1 MSTVNPCYQDHEELA
16 TPVEILEKIREL
28 NQEEVLEAQKQN
40 EAELKAFSDELR
52 EIIRT
57 DMTRPIMNF
66 YGYNDNHKKVTLSLP
81 NDASS
86 KYLNDVT
93 MEIYMKDREFA
104 FEIELRF
111 SEYMDNDEKAIKY
124 VGSFAK
130 LVLEDCDKPLSQV
143 LYELYKDYIQE
154 FAKLSSKDSY
164 DSLLEYWTNKML
176 DDNTY
181 NDLSEKVLNG
191 TKGA

>member
-1 MSTVNPCYQDHEELA
+1 MSTVNPCYQEHEELA

-191 TKGA
+191 TKSA

>member
-1 MSTVNPCYQDHEELA
+1 MSSVNPCYQDHEELA

>member
-1 MSTVNPCYQDHEELA
+1 MSSVNPCYQDNEELA

>member
-1 MSTVNPCYQDHEELA
+1 MSSVNPCYQEHEELA

>member
-1 MSTVNPCYQDHEELA
+1 MSSVNPCYQDHEELA

-124 VGSFAK
+124 VGSFTK
-130 LVLEDCDKPLSQV
+130 LVLEDCNKPLSQV

>member
-1 MSTVNPCYQDHEELA
+1 MSSVNPCYQEHEELA

-124 VGSFAK
+124 VGSFTK

>member
-1 MSTVNPCYQDHEELA
+1 MSSVNPCYQDHEELA

-124 VGSFAK
+124 VGSFTK

>member
-1 MSTVNPCYQDHEELA
+1 MSTVNPCYQEHEELA